1 MCNLSSDVN
10 NKPKTNTLGSKYL
23 VEIDIGNTIQYDV
36 KSYQVK
42 MTIVNLQGYDKI
54 IEA

>member
-42 MTIVNLQGYDKI
+42 MTIVNLQGYDKS